1 MNNAILKQLSR
12 HKSFIVFILLMSI
25 FRSAFA
31 DWYTVPSGSMQP
43 TIVEGDRILAN
54 KMAYDIRVPFT
65 HISLYQ
71 ISNPKR
77 GDIIIF
83 DSAKSGNRLVKRV
96 VGLPGDIIKLT
107 NNQLYINGETLP
119 LSYISSAKKSRDLL
133 ENLLGSKHLI
143 RISKTGSPLSSFD
156 TITVPENYYLVLGDN
171 RDNSSDSRVI
181 GLVPRHEIIGRT
193 NTVIMSFNYNKYYT
207 PRFNR
212 FFYSLLYS

>member
-1 MNNAILKQLSR
+1 MNNSIVKRLNR
-12 HKSFIVFILLMSI
+12 HKAFIVFILLMSI

-31 DWYTVPSGSMQP
+31 DWYTVPTGSMKP

-54 KMAYDIRVPFT
+54 KMAYDIRLPFT

-71 ISNPKR
+71 VSNPKR

-107 NNQLYINGETLP
+107 NNQLSINGETLP
-119 LSYISSAKKSRDLL
+119 LSYISSTKTNSDFL

-143 RISKTGSPLSSFD
+143 RISKTGSPLSSFNE
-156 TITVPENYYLVLGDN
+156 ITVPENYYLALGDN

-181 GLVPRHEIIGRT
+181 GLVPRHEIIGKT
-193 NTVIMSFNYNKYYT
+193 NTVIMSFNYDNYYI
-207 PRFNR
+207 PRSNR